1 MQALHIYL
9 DRKIASIFLLG
20 IISGTPWVMIG
31 SALTLWLTE
40 AGISR
45 SVIGFSGLIFFV
57 YAINFFWAPLIDRIK
72 PKLGIKINAKL
83 SWIVVCQGIIALSCI
98 AMSQFAPA
106 SETKLLIFCALV
118 LATASATQDIAID
131 AYRVQSFTT
140 TQSKKVSAAAAA
152 ATGGWWTGYAC
163 IGFLPLMLSDQ
174 GISWPM
180 LYQGMAAFTAACLL
194 LCLCLPENTLNQ
206 TYVPNAATS
215 HSHINTNSL
224 LDNSVHQSK
233 LSSSDTIKPASIKV
247 PLTHSTIDKYRL
259 IAMLV
264 SPWLIAIWAVGQWH
278 LPPNLIEQSYF
289 PVLAM
294 TVVFVL
300 FAGTLVMLSRR
311 PINTAPVTSH
321 MSDRLLA
328 NIYQT
333 LIAPLQD
340 FFVRNGLHLAV
351 CLLGFVFLFKV
362 GEAFLGRM
370 SIVFYK
376 EIGFSKTE
384 IALYSKTV
392 TWVITLVSVVPAG
405 ILNARLGLYRGLMIS
420 GILMALSN
428 LLFCAIALSG
438 PVQWLY
444 GLTVIVDGF
453 TAAWGTVAFV
463 AFISHLCNHQFSATQ
478 YALLASLGNLA
489 RTTLSSNSGLL
500 VDALNGNWALF
511 FLLTTL
517 MIIPSLL
524 LLRALRH
531 KLSTL

>member
-1 MQALHIYL
+1 MHALHIYF

-20 IISGTPWVMIG
+20 VISGTPWVMIG
-31 SALTLWLTE
+31 SALTLWLAE

-57 YAINFFWAPLIDRIK
+57 YAINFFWAPLIDRIT
-72 PKLGIKINAKL
+72 PKLGIKLNGKL

-98 AMSQFAPA
+98 AMSQFTPVGD
-106 SETKLLIFCALV
+106 TKLLILCALF

-140 TQSKKVSAAAAA
+140 QQSQKVSAAAAA

-174 GISWPM
+174 GISWPL
-180 LYQGMAAFTAACLL
+180 LYQGMAIFTFICLL
-194 LCLCLPENTLNQ
+194 LCLCLPANTLSQVKAVSDVDKKGAIGHNDPLLVNPSI
-206 TYVPNAATS
+206 TVPA
-215 HSHINTNSL
+215 
-224 LDNSVHQSK
+224 
-233 LSSSDTIKPASIKV
+233 IKV
-247 PLTHSTIDKYRL
+247 PTTHSNTDKYRL
-259 IAMLV
+259 ITLLA
-264 SPWLIAIWAVGQWH
+264 SPWIIAIWAIGQWH
-278 LPPNLIEQSYF
+278 LPQTLIEQSYF
-289 PVLAM
+289 PALAM
-294 TVVFVL
+294 TVVLTL
-300 FAGTLVMLSRR
+300 FATALYILAQRTTHTLSATQH
-311 PINTAPVTSH
+311 ISI
-321 MSDRLLA
+321 SDRLLA

-340 FFVRNGLHLAV
+340 FFIRNGLHLAIS
-351 CLLGFVFLFKV
+351 LLGFVFLFKV

-370 SIVFYK
+370 SIVFYQ

-384 IALYSKTV
+384 IAFYSKTV
-392 TWVITLVSVVPAG
+392 TWVVTLLSVIPAG
-405 ILNARLGLYRGLMIS
+405 ILNARLGLYKGLMIS

-428 LLFCAIALSG
+428 LLFCAIALTG

-444 GLTVIVDGF
+444 GVTVVVDGF

-500 VDALNGNWALF
+500 VDSLDGNWAMF
-511 FLLTTL
+511 FLLTIL

-524 LLRALRH
+524 LLRTLRH
-531 KLSTL
+531 RLSTL